1 MYTYITFSGDI
12 RYDNRSYAVV
22 VNCGRWR
29 ISAPSAC
36 AMFMRTTYPSRYV
49 YFRWSRVHTAVKTAV
64 TAPVGS
70 EIGEIQEPISS
81 GVAKSLVLNGHLLY
95 ASPLALRSR
104 AFRAKSG
111 GMSGTSMHGTLAG
124 HVPG

>member
-1 MYTYITFSGDI
+1 MYTYIIFSGDI

-22 VNCGRWR
+22 VQLWQTADFGT
-29 ISAPSAC
+29 IC

-49 YFRWSRVHTAVKTAV
+49 YFRWSRDHTAVKTAV
-64 TAPVGS
+64 TAPVGF
-70 EIGEIQEPISS
+70 EIGEIQAPISS

-104 AFRAKSG
+104 AFRARSR
-111 GMSGTSMHGTLAG
+111 GMSGASMHGTLAG